1 MIRAEIWGQFNIS
14 KKLNGSY
21 ITVIQHSFI
30 LYLLMLNEHT
40 VSILISNSVK
50 DMAINDN

>member
-1 MIRAEIWGQFNIS
+1 MIRAEIWGQSNIS

-21 ITVIQHSFI
+21 ITVIQPSFI

-50 DMAINDN
+50 DMAVNDN